1 MLILFN
7 ENFTDHFNI
16 TCIYSCMRDKIYQ
29 ASVSLTIE
37 CICLKEVTPDDPQ
50 NCKFCFQKRV
60 IVLGYRVVGS
70 ILKNTTR
77 LRYRSWLMLM

>member
-37 CICLKEVTPDDPQ
+37 CICLKEVTPVDLQ
-50 NCKFCFQKRV
+50 NCTFCFQKRV

-77 LRYRSWLMLM
+77 MCYCSWLMLM

>member
-37 CICLKEVTPDDPQ
+37 CICLKEVTPDDLKKIACSVFK
-50 NCKFCFQKRV
+50 N
-60 IVLGYRVVGS
+60 VLLFLATELSVLY
-70 ILKNTTR
+70 
-77 LRYRSWLMLM
+77 